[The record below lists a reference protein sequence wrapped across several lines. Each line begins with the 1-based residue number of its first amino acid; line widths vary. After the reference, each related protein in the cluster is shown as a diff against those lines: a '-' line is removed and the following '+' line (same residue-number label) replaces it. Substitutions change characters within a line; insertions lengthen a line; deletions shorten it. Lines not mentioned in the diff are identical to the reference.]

1 MYRVISHIYD
11 RLDSQG
17 TSIFQQINESDI
29 GEESG
34 DGTVESDDIE
44 LWLTQQPHL
53 MHEIIKLGIRAI
65 QVGEIIAEQL
75 GGDKDAS
82 ITMMKFAKMVPKLT
96 AAARKV
102 LERSGVAPIEY
113 DYSRRKVDYGF

>member
-1 MYRVISHIYD
+1 MISHIYD

>member
-1 MYRVISHIYD
+1 M
-11 RLDSQG
+11 
-17 TSIFQQINESDI
+17 
-29 GEESG
+29 
-34 DGTVESDDIE
+34 
-44 LWLTQQPHL
+44 
-53 MHEIIKLGIRAI
+53 
-65 QVGEIIAEQL
+65 AEQL

-82 ITMMKFAKMVPKLT
+82 ITMMKFATMVPKVT